1 MRFKIPG
8 KREDNMTPMRTL
20 LLFIGL
26 GLLASVSAAHA
37 QQTPQP
43 PAQPAA
49 QPPAQPAARA
59 FASYRAYDDP
69 IILAMMAGD
78 NSRYIGH
85 AINPVEGNVTGG
97 VGKESVAAGTEGRR
111 DE

>member
-8 KREDNMTPMRTL
+8 KREDNMKPMRTL

-49 QPPAQPAARA
+49 QPPAQPAALT
-59 FASYRAYDDP
+59 FEIYRTHDQP
-69 IILAMMAGD
+69 IFLAKLA
-78 NSRYIGH
+78 GH
-85 AINPVEGNVTGG
+85 ARCYAYPAPRAG
-97 VGKESVAAGTEGRR
+97 VGQATAAEAWESLSPG
-111 DE
+111 

>member
-49 QPPAQPAARA
+49 QPAALS
-59 FASYRAYDDP
+59 FDVYRAHDEP
-69 IILAMMAGD
+69 IFLAM
-78 NSRYIGH
+78 REGH
-85 AINPVEGNVTGG
+85 ARGYAFHALGAVEDNVPATMRLEILSPGI
-97 VGKESVAAGTEGRR
+97 STWTEGQ
-111 DE
+111 

>member
-8 KREDNMTPMRTL
+8 KREDNMKPMRTL

-43 PAQPAA
+43 AAQPPAQSAA
-49 QPPAQPAARA
+49 QPPAQPAALS
-59 FASYRAYDDP
+59 FEFYRTHVEP
-69 IILAMMAGD
+69 IYFP
-78 NSRYIGH
+78 SRETDARCYAGH
-85 AINPVEGNVTGG
+85 ALGPV
-97 VGKESVAAGTEGRR
+97 AGHE
-111 DE
+111 